1 MLYPQLMEIEIKKE
15 GGFNYIETDPDK
27 EMTLLLLHGL
37 FGALSN
43 FKSIIDHFAG
53 RANVVVPMLPIFEMP
68 LRKLS
73 VIGLVDHVTKFVK
86 SKNYKQLN
94 IVGNSLGGHV
104 AILYA
109 LENPDLLRS
118 MTLTGSSGLFEAP
131 LGSTFPKR
139 GNYEFVQKKT
149 ESTFYDPQVATKELV
164 DEVYDI
170 VNDRNKAIRVIAI
183 AKSAMRHNI
192 SERLHQIKRPVLL
205 VWGLQDSITPAFV
218 GEKFKEL
225 LPDARLYSLDHCGHA
240 PMMEHPVVFNN
251 LLDEFLVEIGELTK
265 VDFVPRG
272 TN

>member
-1 MLYPQLMEIEIKKE
+1 MELKTKKE
-15 GGFNYIETDPDK
+15 AGFKYIETDPDK

-43 FKSIIDHFAG
+43 FKSIIDHFAIK
-53 RANVVVPMLPIFEMP
+53 ANVVVPLLPIFDMP

-73 VIGLVDHVTKFVK
+73 VTGLVDHVVQFIDFKGF
-86 SKNYKQLN
+86 SRLN
-94 IVGNSLGGHV
+94 LVGNSLGGHV

-109 LENPDLLRS
+109 LAKPELIRS

-149 ESTFYDPQVATKELV
+149 ESTFYDPLVATKELV

-183 AKSAMRHNI
+183 AKSALRHNI
-192 SERLHQIKRPVLL
+192 SGRLHTIKRPTLL
-205 VWGLQDSITPAFV
+205 VWGKEDAITPAFV
-218 GEKFKEL
+218 GEKFHEL
-225 LPDARLYSLDHCGHA
+225 LPNSRLYLLDKCGHA
-240 PMMEHPVVFNN
+240 PMMEHPEQFNR
-251 LLDEFLVEIGELTK
+251 LLNEFLADLGEL
-265 VDFVPRG
+265 R
-272 TN
+272 